1 MDRPEVYADMTLLIN
16 FIMDFIILWATAR
29 MARTTPVLSRI
40 GVAAFLGG
48 LYAVGYLLPFLQ
60 GFYTF
65 PAKILFSCLMLLI
78 ALPLDSWELFKRA
91 FVFFYAINFMVAGAS
106 IACSYMV
113 QAYNLN
119 SHYLWLGAG
128 ILSALLIGI
137 FGGKWISQRIIP
149 GLLKFKVEMVF
160 DQKSCSGKGFLDT
173 GNNLRDPLT
182 NKPVIV
188 AEYDLLKECLP
199 EDVKEAIKRNHDE
212 GQLLD
217 DLIECSWSRRLRLI
231 PFTSIGKEHGM
242 LVGIR
247 ADEVK
252 VDLGHNYPSYK
263 NMVVGIYQGKLST
276 HNHYQ
281 MLIPAE
287 IVEGG

>member
-1 MDRPEVYADMTLLIN
+1 VDRPEVYADLTLLIN

-29 MARTTPVLSRI
+29 MVRITPVLSRI
-40 GVAAFLGG
+40 GVAAFVGG
-48 LYAVGYLLPFLQ
+48 IYAVGFLLPSLYV
-60 GFYTF
+60 FYTF

-78 ALPLDSWELFKRA
+78 ALPLGSWEVFKRA
-91 FVFFYAINFMVAGAS
+91 FVFFYAINFTVAGAS
-106 IACSYMV
+106 IACSYMMKGH
-113 QAYNLN
+113 NLS
-119 SHYLWLGAG
+119 SHYLWLVAG
-128 ILSALLIGI
+128 IISALLIGI
-137 FGGKWISQRIIP
+137 FGVKWFSQRIIP
-149 GLLKFKVEMVF
+149 GLLRFKVEMTF
-160 DQKSCSGKGFLDT
+160 EQKRCRGQGFLDT

-182 NKPVIV
+182 NRPVIV
-188 AEYDLLKECLP
+188 AEYDFIKDCLP
-199 EDVKEAIKRNHDE
+199 ADVRDAIKGNHDAS
-212 GQLLD
+212 QLLD
-217 DLIECSWSRRLRLI
+217 DLIESSWSRRLRLI

-252 VDLGHNYPSYK
+252 VEWGQNYPSYK
-263 NMVVGIYQGKLST
+263 NMVVGIYKGKLST

>member
-1 MDRPEVYADMTLLIN
+1 M
-16 FIMDFIILWATAR
+16 
-29 MARTTPVLSRI
+29 
-40 GVAAFLGG
+40 
-48 LYAVGYLLPFLQ
+48 
-60 GFYTF
+60 
-65 PAKILFSCLMLLI
+65 
-78 ALPLDSWELFKRA
+78 
-91 FVFFYAINFMVAGAS
+91 
-106 IACSYMV
+106 
-113 QAYNLN
+113 
-119 SHYLWLGAG
+119 
-128 ILSALLIGI
+128 
-137 FGGKWISQRIIP
+137 
-149 GLLKFKVEMVF
+149 
-160 DQKSCSGKGFLDT
+160 
-173 GNNLRDPLT
+173 
-182 NKPVIV
+182 
-188 AEYDLLKECLP
+188 LKECLP